1 MKFTLSWLK
10 DHLATDASLETVVD
24 AMTMAGLEVEHCD
37 DPSQKLK
44 SFSVARIISTV
55 QHPNADRLRVC
66 QVETLE
72 GIKEIVCGAPNARA
86 DLVTIYAPLGTYIPG
101 SGITLVP
108 REVRGIISNGML
120 CSGAELETAEDSDGI
135 LELDAD
141 LAVGTSA
148 AAALGLGDVVIDFE
162 VTPNRPDWLGVVGIA
177 RELAA
182 AGLGTLN
189 DVSVAPIGGSF
200 PCPVS
205 ITIEAPD
212 ACPMFAGRLIAGV
225 KNGPSPKW
233 LADKLRAIGLRPI
246 NALVDVTNLLSYDRA
261 RPLHVYDA
269 GLLKGGI
276 VARMGIDGESFN
288 ALDAKDYALTPAM
301 CVIGDDSGALGL
313 GGIMGGT
320 STGCSDATTDVF
332 IESALFAP
340 LTIAATA
347 RALGINSDAKYRFE
361 RGVDTGFVVDGL
373 HLATKLILEL
383 CGGQA
388 SEVLVAGAAPANSPP
403 VNFAT
408 GEVARLT
415 GMTLA
420 DTEIDKIL
428 TALGF
433 SPEVTAPGQRL
444 VQIPSWRRDVSG
456 PADLVEDIARIA
468 GFDRLPI
475 AQLPLSKVSGRSGR
489 KEPLLTSRQNRIRLG
504 RRALASRGWME
515 AVTWSFASTA
525 VCELFGASK
534 DGGALVLANP
544 IASDLDCMR
553 PSALIHLLLA
563 AQRNADRGF
572 GDLALF
578 EAGPIYNGDGENDQE
593 SVIAGV
599 TRGNVRH
606 WSGTNAPDVFAV
618 KGDVMAI
625 LEAMSAPTG
634 GLQVVQGARSWWHP
648 GRSGSLKM
656 GPKTVVA
663 EFGEVHPRVLKALG
677 VDGPV
682 LAFEL
687 FLNALP
693 AHKTRAG
700 KSKAKLDLSPL
711 MPLTRD
717 FAFVMSADKPAS
729 DIVRAVAGADKALI
743 TDVAVFDRYQGPGVA
758 DGQVSLALQV
768 TLQPRDKTLTEAE
781 IEALSA
787 KVIATVAKQGGQL
800 R

>member
-10 DHLATDASLETVVD
+10 DHLTTDATLDQVLDT
-24 AMTMAGLEVEHCD
+24 MTMTGLEVEHCD
-37 DPSQKLK
+37 DPSEKLK
-44 SFSVARIISTV
+44 AFSVARIISTV

-66 QVETLE
+66 QVETFE

-120 CSGAELETAEDSDGI
+120 CSAAELETAEESDGI
-135 LELDAD
+135 LELDPS
-141 LAVGTSA
+141 LTVGTSA
-148 AAALGLGDVVIDFE
+148 AQALGLADAVIDFE

-182 AGLGTLN
+182 AGLGTLK
-189 DVSVAPIGGSF
+189 DVRVAPVSGSF

-205 ITIEAPD
+205 ITIDAPE
-212 ACPMFAGRLIAGV
+212 ACPMFAGRVIKGV

-246 NALVDVTNLLSYDRA
+246 NALVDVTNFLSYDRA

-269 GLLKGGI
+269 GLLKGGVI
-276 VARMGIDGESFN
+276 ARMGTAGESFN
-288 ALDAKDYALTPAM
+288 ALDGKDYDLSPTM
-301 CVIGDDSGALGL
+301 CVIADASGPLGL

-340 LTIAATA
+340 LNIAATA
-347 RALGINSDAKYRFE
+347 RATGINSDAKYRFE
-361 RGVDTGFVVDGL
+361 RGVDTGFVADGL
-373 HLATKLILEL
+373 ELATKLILGM

-388 SEVLVAGAAPANSPP
+388 SDIVVAGHAPDLSPP
-403 VNFAT
+403 VAFQAS
-408 GEVARLT
+408 EVARLT
-415 GMTLA
+415 GMVLA
-420 DTEIDKIL
+420 DIEIDAIL
-428 TALGF
+428 SALGF
-433 SPEVTAPGQRL
+433 GPQVTGEGNRL
-444 VQIPSWRRDVSG
+444 VAVPSWRRDVSG

-468 GFDRLPI
+468 GFDRLPV
-475 AQLPLSKVSGRSGR
+475 AKLPVRGGR
-489 KEPLLTSRQNRIRLG
+489 KEPLLTSAQNRIRLG

-525 VCELFGASK
+525 QCEMFGASQG
-534 DGGALVLANP
+534 GGALVLANP

-563 AQRNADRGF
+563 AGRNSDRGY
-572 GDLALF
+572 GDLAIF
-578 EAGPIYNGDGENDQE
+578 EAGPIYKGDGENDQE

-599 TRGNVRH
+599 TRGSVRH
-606 WSGTNAPDVFAV
+606 WAGASAPDVFAV
-618 KGDVMAI
+618 KADVMAI
-625 LEAMSAPTG
+625 LEAMGAPTG
-634 GLQVVQGARSWWHP
+634 GLQVVQGARAWWHP

-656 GPKTVVA
+656 GPKIVVA
-663 EFGEVHPRVLKALG
+663 EFGEIHPRVLKAMGLS
-677 VDGPV
+677 GPV

-693 AHKTRAG
+693 PHKAKAS

-717 FAFVMSADKPAS
+717 FAFVIASDKPAG
-729 DIVRAVAGADKALI
+729 DLVRAVAGADKALI
-743 TDVAVFDRYQGPGVA
+743 TDVAIFDRYQGPGV
-758 DGQVSLALQV
+758 GEGELSLALQV
-768 TLQPRDKTLTEAE
+768 TLSPRDKTLTDSE

-787 KVIATVAKQGGQL
+787 KVIAAAAKVGGRL

>member
-10 DHLATDASLETVVD
+10 DHLTTDATLDQILD
-24 AMTMAGLEVEHCD
+24 AMTMAGLEVEHVD
-37 DPSQKLK
+37 DPADKLK
-44 SFSVARIISTV
+44 AFSVARIISTV

-66 QVETLE
+66 QVETFE
-72 GIKEIVCGAPNARA
+72 GVKEIVCGAPNARA

-108 REVRGIISNGML
+108 REVRGVVSNGML
-120 CSGAELETAEDSDGI
+120 CSAAELETAEDSDGI
-135 LELDAD
+135 LELEAG
-141 LAVGTSA
+141 LSVGTSA
-148 AAALGLGDVVIDFE
+148 AVALGLGDAVIDFE

-182 AGLGTLN
+182 AGLGSLK
-189 DVSVAPIGGSF
+189 DVSVAPVAGTF
-200 PCPVS
+200 ACPVN
-205 ITIEAPD
+205 ITIDAPE
-212 ACPMFAGRLIAGV
+212 ACPMFAGRLIKGV
-225 KNGPSPKW
+225 KNGLSPKW

-246 NALVDVTNLLSYDRA
+246 NVLVDVTNLLSYDRA

-276 VARMGIDGESFN
+276 IARMGKDDETFN
-288 ALDAKDYALTPAM
+288 ALDAKDYVLTPSM
-301 CVIGDDSGALGL
+301 CVIGDDSGPLGL

-340 LTIAATA
+340 LNIAQTA

-361 RGVDTGFVVDGL
+361 RGVDTGFVIDGL

-383 CGGQA
+383 CGGEA
-388 SEVLVAGAAPANSPP
+388 SDVLVAGAAPVNSPA
-403 VNFAT
+403 VDFAT
-408 GEVARLT
+408 SEVARLT
-415 GMTLA
+415 GLTLA
-420 DTEIDKIL
+420 DAEIDTIL
-428 TALGF
+428 SALGF
-433 SPEVTAPGQRL
+433 TLEVTGQGTRC
-444 VQIPSWRRDVSG
+444 VTVPSWRRDVAGS
-456 PADLVEDIARIA
+456 ADLVEDIARIA

-475 AQLPLSKVSGRSGR
+475 AKLPVRGGR
-489 KEPLLTSRQNRIRLG
+489 KEPLLTSAQNRIRLG

-525 VCELFGASK
+525 ICEMFG
-534 DGGALVLANP
+534 GGAPALVLANP

-563 AQRNADRGF
+563 SQRNADRGY

-578 EAGPIYNGDGENDQE
+578 EAGPIYKGDGENDQE

-599 TRGNVRH
+599 TRGSVRH
-606 WSGTNAPDVFAV
+606 WAGASAPDVFSV
-618 KGDVMAI
+618 KADVMTI
-625 LEAMSAPTG
+625 LEAMGAPTG
-634 GLQVVQGARSWWHP
+634 GLQVVQGARAWWHP

-677 VDGPV
+677 VDVPV

-693 AHKTRAG
+693 PAKAKATKT
-700 KSKAKLDLSPL
+700 KVKLDLSPF

-717 FAFVMSADKPAS
+717 FAFLMAADKPAG
-729 DIVRAVAGADKALI
+729 DIVRAAAGADKALI
-743 TDVAVFDRYQGPGVA
+743 TDVSVFDRYQGPGV
-758 DGQVSLALQV
+758 DEGHVSVALQV
-768 TLQPRDKTLTEAE
+768 TISPRDKTLTDAE
-781 IEALSA
+781 IEALSG
-787 KVIATVAKQGGQL
+787 KVIAAVAKQGGRL

>member
-1 MKFTLSWLK
+1 
-10 DHLATDASLETVVD
+10 
-24 AMTMAGLEVEHCD
+24 
-37 DPSQKLK
+37 
-44 SFSVARIISTV
+44 
-55 QHPNADRLRVC
+55 
-66 QVETLE
+66 
-72 GIKEIVCGAPNARA
+72 
-86 DLVTIYAPLGTYIPG
+86 
-101 SGITLVP
+101 
-108 REVRGIISNGML
+108 
-120 CSGAELETAEDSDGI
+120 
-135 LELDAD
+135 
-141 LAVGTSA
+141 
-148 AAALGLGDVVIDFE
+148 
-162 VTPNRPDWLGVVGIA
+162 
-177 RELAA
+177 
-182 AGLGTLN
+182 
-189 DVSVAPIGGSF
+189 
-200 PCPVS
+200 
-205 ITIEAPD
+205 
-212 ACPMFAGRLIAGV
+212 MFAGRVIAGV

-233 LADKLRAIGLRPI
+233 LVDKLRAIGLRPI

-269 GLLKGGI
+269 NLLKGGI
-276 VARMGIDGESFN
+276 VARMGRDGESFN

-320 STGCSDATTDVF
+320 STGCSQATTGVF

-340 LTIAATA
+340 LNIAATA

-383 CGGQA
+383 CGGEA
-388 SEVLVAGAAPANSPP
+388 SDVLVAGAAPANSAP
-403 VNFAT
+403 VVFAT
-408 GEVARLT
+408 SEVARLT
-415 GMTLA
+415 GLTLEDA
-420 DTEIDKIL
+420 EIDTIL
-428 TALGF
+428 TELGF
-433 SPEVTAPGQRL
+433 TPVVTAPGQRL
-444 VQIPSWRRDVSG
+444 VQIPSWRRDVLG

-468 GFDRLPI
+468 GFNRLPI
-475 AQLPLSKVSGRSGR
+475 AQLPARAGPKV
-489 KEPLLTSRQNRIRLG
+489 PLLTSGQNRIRLG

-525 VCELFGASK
+525 VCELFGTNQG
-534 DGGALVLANP
+534 GGALVLANP

-572 GDLALF
+572 GDLAIF
-578 EAGPIYNGDGENDQE
+578 EAGPIYKGDGENDQE

-599 TRGNVRH
+599 TLGNVRH
-606 WSGTNAPDVFAV
+606 WSGASAPDVFTVRA
-618 KGDVMAI
+618 DVMAI
-625 LEAMSAPTG
+625 LEAMGAPIG
-634 GLQVVQGARSWWHP
+634 GLQVVRGARSWWHP

-663 EFGEVHPRVLKALG
+663 EFGEIHPRILKALG

-693 AHKTRAG
+693 PQKAKAG
-700 KSKAKLDLSPL
+700 KTKAKLDLSPL

-717 FAFVMSADKPAS
+717 FAFLMSADKPAG
-729 DIVRAVAGADKALI
+729 DILRAVWGADKALI
-743 TDVAVFDRYQGPGVA
+743 TDVAVFDRYQGAGVA
-758 DGQVSLALQV
+758 DGEVSLAVQV

-781 IEALSA
+781 IEALTA
-787 KVIATVAKQGGQL
+787 KVIAAVGKQGGRL

>member
-10 DHLATDASLETVVD
+10 DHLATDASLEQILD

-37 DPSQKLK
+37 DPSDKLK
-44 SFSVARIISTV
+44 AFSVARIISTV

-66 QVETLE
+66 QVKTFE
-72 GIKEIVCGAPNARA
+72 GIKEIVCGASNARA

-120 CSGAELETAEDSDGI
+120 CSAAELETAEDSDGI
-135 LELDAD
+135 LELDPS

-148 AAALGLGDVVIDFE
+148 AIALGLSDAVIDFE

-189 DVSVAPIGGSF
+189 DVSVTPVIGSF

-205 ITIEAPD
+205 ITIDTPD
-212 ACPMFAGRLIAGV
+212 ACPMFAGRVIRGV

-276 VARMGIDGESFN
+276 VARLGKDGESFN
-288 ALDAKDYALTPAM
+288 ALDAKTFALTPPM
-301 CVIGDDSGALGL
+301 CVIADESGPLGL

-320 STGCSDATTDVF
+320 STGCSEATTDVF

-340 LTIAATA
+340 LNIAATA

-373 HLATKLILEL
+373 HLATQLILEI
-383 CGGQA
+383 CGGEA
-388 SEVLVAGAAPANSPP
+388 SEVLIAGAAPGNSPA
-403 VNFAT
+403 VDFST
-408 GEVARLT
+408 SEVTRLT
-415 GMTLA
+415 GLTLA
-420 DTEIDKIL
+420 DAEIDTIL

-433 SPEVTAPGQRL
+433 TPEVTGPGQRR
-444 VQIPSWRRDVSG
+444 VAVPSWRRDVSG

-468 GFDRLPI
+468 GFDRLPT
-475 AQLPLSKVSGRSGR
+475 AKLSTRGGR
-489 KEPLLTSRQNRIRLG
+489 KEPLLTAPQNRIRLG
-504 RRALASRGWME
+504 RRALAARGWME

-525 VCELFGASK
+525 TCEMFGASQG
-534 DGGALVLANP
+534 GGALVLANP

-563 AQRNADRGF
+563 AQRNTDRGY

-578 EAGPIYNGDGENDQE
+578 EAGPIYKGDGETDQE

-599 TRGNVRH
+599 TSGSIRH
-606 WSGTNAPDVFAV
+606 WSGATAPNVFTV
-618 KGDVMAI
+618 KADVMAI
-625 LEAMSAPTG
+625 LEAMGAPTG

-656 GPKTVVA
+656 GPKTAVA
-663 EFGEVHPRVLKALG
+663 EFGEVHPRVLKTMG

-693 AHKTRAG
+693 PFKAKAS
-700 KSKAKLDLSPL
+700 KSKNKLDLSPL

-717 FAFVMSADKPAS
+717 FAFLMSADKPAG
-729 DIVRAVAGADKALI
+729 DIMRAVAGADKALI
-743 TDVAVFDRYQGPGVA
+743 TGVSVFDRYQGPGVA
-758 DGQVSLALQV
+758 DGDISLALQV
-768 TLQPRDKTLTEAE
+768 TISPRERTLTDSE
-781 IEALSA
+781 IEAMSA
-787 KVIATVAKQGGQL
+787 KIIAAAQKIGGRL

>member
-10 DHLATDASLETVVD
+10 DHLTTDASLEQILD
-24 AMTMAGLEVEHCD
+24 AMTMAGLEVEHVD

-44 SFSVARIISTV
+44 AFSVARIISTV

-66 QVETLE
+66 QVETFE
-72 GIKEIVCGAPNARA
+72 GTKEIVCGAPNAVA
-86 DLVTIYAPLGTYIPG
+86 GLVTVYAPLGTYIPG

-108 REVRGIISNGML
+108 REVRGIVSNGML
-120 CSGAELETAEDSDGI
+120 CSAAELETAEESDGI
-135 LELDAD
+135 LELDAS

-148 AAALGLGDVVIDFE
+148 AVALGLGDAVIDFE

-182 AGLGTLN
+182 AGLGALK
-189 DVSVAPIGGSF
+189 DVSVAPVAGSF
-200 PCPVS
+200 PCPVP
-205 ITIEAPD
+205 ITIDAPE
-212 ACPMFAGRLIAGV
+212 ACPMFAGRVIKGV

-269 GLLKGGI
+269 DLLKGGV
-276 VARMGIDGESFN
+276 VARMGREDESFN

-301 CVIGDDSGALGL
+301 CVIGDDSGPLGL

-340 LTIAATA
+340 LNIASTA

-373 HLATKLILEL
+373 HLATKLIMEL

-388 SEVLVAGAAPANSPP
+388 SEVLVAGSAPANSPS
-403 VNFAT
+403 VDFAT
-408 GEVARLT
+408 SEVARLT
-415 GMTLA
+415 GLTLA
-420 DTEIDKIL
+420 DTEIDSIL

-433 SPEVTAPGQRL
+433 TPDVTGQGTRR
-444 VQIPSWRRDVSG
+444 VGVPSWRRDVAG
-456 PADLVEDIARIA
+456 AADLVEDIARIA

-475 AQLPLSKVSGRSGR
+475 AKLPTRGGR
-489 KEPLLTSRQNRIRLG
+489 KEPLLTSAQNRIRLG

-525 VCELFGASK
+525 ICEMFGASQG
-534 DGGALVLANP
+534 GGALVLANP

-563 AQRNADRGF
+563 AQRNVDRGY
-572 GDLALF
+572 GDLAIF
-578 EAGPIYNGDGENDQE
+578 EAGPIYKGDGENDQE

-599 TRGNVRH
+599 TRRSIRH
-606 WSGTNAPDVFAV
+606 WSGASAPDVFTV
-618 KGDVMAI
+618 KADVMAI
-625 LEAMSAPTG
+625 LEAMGAPTG

-693 AHKTRAG
+693 PQKAKVG
-700 KSKAKLDLSPL
+700 KAKGKLDLSPL

-717 FAFVMSADKPAS
+717 FAFLMSADKPAGE
-729 DIVRAVAGADKALI
+729 IVRAVAGADKVLI
-743 TDVAVFDRYQGPGVA
+743 TDVSVFDRYQGQGVA
-758 DGQVSLALQV
+758 EGEVSVALQV
-768 TLQPRDKTLTEAE
+768 TISPRDKTLTEGE
-781 IEALSA
+781 IEALSG
-787 KVIATVAKQGGQL
+787 KVIAAVAKQDGRL

>member
-10 DHLATDASLETVVD
+10 DHLTTDASLTQILD
-24 AMTMAGLEVEHCD
+24 AMTMAGLEVEHVD
-37 DPSQKLK
+37 DPADKLK
-44 SFSVARIISTV
+44 AFSVARIISTA

-66 QVETLE
+66 QVETFE
-72 GIKEIVCGAPNARA
+72 GIKEIVCGAPNARP
-86 DLVTIYAPLGTYIPG
+86 DLVTVYAPLGTFIPG

-108 REVRGIISNGML
+108 REVRGIVSNGML
-120 CSGAELETAEDSDGI
+120 CSAAELETAEDSDGI
-135 LELDAD
+135 LELDPA
-141 LAVGTSA
+141 LSVGTSA
-148 AAALGLGDVVIDFE
+148 AVALGLGDAVIDFE

-182 AGLGTLN
+182 AGLGTLK
-189 DVSVAPIGGSF
+189 DASVAPVSGSF

-205 ITIEAPD
+205 ITIDAPE
-212 ACPMFAGRLIAGV
+212 ACPMFAGRVIRGV

-269 GLLKGGI
+269 GLLSGGI
-276 VARMGIDGESFN
+276 VARMGRAGESFN
-288 ALDAKDYALTPAM
+288 ALDGKDYALTPAM

-332 IESALFAP
+332 VESALFAP
-340 LTIAATA
+340 LNIAATA
-347 RALGINSDAKYRFE
+347 RATGITSDAKYRFE

-383 CGGQA
+383 CGGEA
-388 SEVLVAGAAPANSPP
+388 SDVLVAGHAPEASAP
-403 VNFAT
+403 VTFQT
-408 GEVARLT
+408 SEVARLT
-415 GMTLA
+415 GMTLS
-420 DTEIDKIL
+420 DSEIDTIL
-428 TALGF
+428 SALGF
-433 SPEVTAPGQRL
+433 GPQVTGEGARL
-444 VQIPSWRRDVSG
+444 VSVPSWRRDVAG

-468 GFDRLPI
+468 GFDRLPV
-475 AQLPLSKVSGRSGR
+475 ATLPLRTGR
-489 KEPLLTSRQNRIRLG
+489 KEPLLTPAQNRIRLG
-504 RRALASRGWME
+504 RRALAARGWME

-525 VCELFGASK
+525 MCEMFG
-534 DGGALVLANP
+534 GGAPALVLANP

-563 AQRNADRGF
+563 AGRNADRGY

-578 EAGPIYNGDGENDQE
+578 EAGPIYKGDGENDQE

-599 TRGNVRH
+599 TRGSVRH
-606 WSGTNAPDVFAV
+606 WAGVAAADVFSV
-618 KGDVMAI
+618 KADVLAI
-625 LEAMSAPTG
+625 LEAMGAPTG
-634 GLQVVQGARSWWHP
+634 GLQVVQGARNWWHP

-656 GPKTVVA
+656 GPKVVVA
-663 EFGEVHPRVLKALG
+663 EFGEIHPRILKAMG
-677 VDGPV
+677 VEGPV

-687 FLNALP
+687 FLGALP
-693 AHKTRAG
+693 PHKAKAS
-700 KSKAKLDLSPL
+700 KSKAKLDFSPL

-717 FAFVMSADKPAS
+717 FAFVVPADKPAG
-729 DIVRAVAGADKALI
+729 DLVRAVVGADKALI
-743 TDVAVFDRYQGPGVA
+743 TDVTVFDRYQGPGVA
-758 DGQVSLALQV
+758 EGDVSLALQV
-768 TLQPRDKTLTEAE
+768 TLSPRDKTLTDGE
-781 IEALSA
+781 IEAVSA
-787 KVIATVAKQGGQL
+787 KVIAAAAKVGGRL

>member
-10 DHLATDASLETVVD
+10 DHLTTDASLEQILD
-24 AMTMAGLEVEHCD
+24 AMTMAGLEVEHVD
-37 DPSQKLK
+37 DPANKLK
-44 SFSVARIISTV
+44 AFSVARIISTV

-66 QVETLE
+66 QVETFE
-72 GIKEIVCGAPNARA
+72 GIKEIVCGAPNARP
-86 DLVTIYAPLGTYIPG
+86 DLVTIYAPLGTFIPG

-108 REVRGIISNGML
+108 REVRGIVSNGML
-120 CSGAELETAEDSDGI
+120 CSAAELETAEDSDGI
-135 LELDAD
+135 LELDPA

-148 AAALGLGDVVIDFE
+148 AVALGLGDAMIDFE

-182 AGLGTLN
+182 AGLGTLK
-189 DVSVAPIGGSF
+189 DVSVALVSGSF

-205 ITIEAPD
+205 ITIDAPE
-212 ACPMFAGRLIAGV
+212 ACPMFAGRVIRGV

-269 GLLKGGI
+269 GLLRGGI
-276 VARMGIDGESFN
+276 VARMGRAGESFN
-288 ALDAKDYALTPAM
+288 ALDGKDYALTPAM

-320 STGCSDATTDVF
+320 STGCSEATTDVF
-332 IESALFAP
+332 VESALFAP
-340 LTIAATA
+340 LNIAATA
-347 RALGINSDAKYRFE
+347 RATGINSDAKYRFE

-383 CGGQA
+383 CGGEA
-388 SEVLVAGAAPANSPP
+388 SDVLVAGQAPEASAP
-403 VNFAT
+403 VAFHT
-408 GEVARLT
+408 SEVARLT
-415 GMTLA
+415 GMTLS
-420 DTEIDKIL
+420 DSEIDTIL
-428 TALGF
+428 SALGF
-433 SPEVTAPGQRL
+433 GPKVTGEGARL
-444 VQIPSWRRDVSG
+444 VSVPSWRRDVAG

-468 GFDRLPI
+468 GFDRLPV
-475 AQLPLSKVSGRSGR
+475 ATLPLRTGR
-489 KEPLLTSRQNRIRLG
+489 KEPLLTPAQNRIRLG
-504 RRALASRGWME
+504 RRALAARGWME

-525 VCELFGASK
+525 MCEMFG
-534 DGGALVLANP
+534 GGVSALVLANP

-563 AQRNADRGF
+563 AGRNADRGY

-578 EAGPIYNGDGENDQE
+578 EAGPIYKGDGENDQE

-599 TRGNVRH
+599 TRGSVRH
-606 WSGTNAPDVFAV
+606 WAGVAAADVFSV
-618 KGDVMAI
+618 KADVLAI
-625 LEAMSAPTG
+625 LEAMGAPTG
-634 GLQVVQGARSWWHP
+634 GLQVVQGARNWWHP

-656 GPKTVVA
+656 GPKVVVA
-663 EFGEVHPRVLKALG
+663 EFGEIHPRVLKAMGLE
-677 VDGPV
+677 GPV

-693 AHKTRAG
+693 PHKAKAS

-717 FAFVMSADKPAS
+717 FAFVVPADKPAG
-729 DIVRAVAGADKALI
+729 DLVRAVAGADKALI
-743 TDVAVFDRYQGPGVA
+743 TNVAVFDRYQGPGV
-758 DGQVSLALQV
+758 GGGEVSLALQV
-768 TLQPRDKTLTEAE
+768 TISPRDKTLTDGE
-781 IEALSA
+781 IEAVST
-787 KVIATVAKQGGQL
+787 KVIAAAAKAGGRL

>member
-10 DHLATDASLETVVD
+10 DHLTTNATLDQVLDT
-24 AMTMAGLEVEHCD
+24 MTMAGLEVEHVD
-37 DPSQKLK
+37 DPSDKLRA
-44 SFSVARIISTV
+44 FSVARIISTV

-66 QVETLE
+66 QVETFE
-72 GIKEIVCGAPNARA
+72 GVKEIVCGAPNAVA
-86 DLVTIYAPLGTYIPG
+86 GLVTIYAPLGTYIPG

-108 REVRGIISNGML
+108 REVRGIVSNGML
-120 CSGAELETAEDSDGI
+120 CSAAELETAEDSDGI
-135 LELDAD
+135 LELDPA

-148 AAALGLGDVVIDFE
+148 AVALGLSDAVIDFE

-182 AGLGTLN
+182 AGLGTLKN
-189 DVSVAPIGGSF
+189 VSVVPVAGTF
-200 PCPVS
+200 PCPVA
-205 ITIEAPD
+205 ITIDAPD
-212 ACPMFAGRLIAGV
+212 ACPMFAGRVIRGV

-246 NALVDVTNLLSYDRA
+246 NALVDVTNFLSYDRA

-269 GLLKGGI
+269 SLLKGGI
-276 VARMGIDGESFN
+276 VARMGKVGESFH

-301 CVIGDDSGALGL
+301 CVIGDESGPLGL

-340 LTIAATA
+340 LNIASTA

-383 CGGQA
+383 CGGEA
-388 SEVLVAGAAPANSPP
+388 SDALIAGEAPANSPP
-403 VNFAT
+403 VKFAT

-415 GMTLA
+415 GLTLA
-420 DTEIDKIL
+420 HAEIDTIL

-433 SPEVTAPGQRL
+433 TPEVTGQGQRL
-444 VQIPSWRRDVSG
+444 VQVPSWRRDVAG

-475 AQLPLSKVSGRSGR
+475 AKLPVRGGR
-489 KEPLLTSRQNRIRLG
+489 KEPLLTSAQNRIRLG
-504 RRALASRGWME
+504 RRALATRGWME

-525 VCELFGASK
+525 ACEMFGASQG
-534 DGGALVLANP
+534 GGALVLANP

-553 PSALIHLLLA
+553 PSALIHLLLS
-563 AQRNADRGF
+563 AQRNVARGY

-578 EAGPIYNGDGENDQE
+578 EAGPIYKGDGENDQE

-599 TRGNVRH
+599 TRGSLRH
-606 WSGTNAPDVFAV
+606 WSGASVPDVFTV
-618 KGDVMAI
+618 KADVMAI
-625 LEAMSAPTG
+625 LEAMGAPTG

-663 EFGEVHPRVLKALG
+663 EFGEIHPRVLKALG

-693 AHKTRAG
+693 PHKAKASKT
-700 KSKAKLDLSPL
+700 KAKLDLSPL

-717 FAFVMSADKPAS
+717 FAFLLSADKPAG
-729 DIVRAVAGADKALI
+729 DIVRAVTGADKALI
-743 TDVAVFDRYQGPGVA
+743 TNVSVFDRYQGQGVA
-758 DGQVSLALQV
+758 EGEVSLALQV
-768 TLQPRDKTLTEAE
+768 TIAPRDKTLTDGE

-787 KVIATVAKQGGQL
+787 KVIAAVGKQGGRL

>member
-10 DHLATDASLETVVD
+10 DHLTTDATLDQVLD

-37 DPSQKLK
+37 DPADKLK
-44 SFSVARIISTV
+44 AFSVARIISTA

-66 QVETLE
+66 QVETFE

-108 REVRGIISNGML
+108 REVRGIVSNGML
-120 CSGAELETAEDSDGI
+120 CSAAELEIAEDSDGI
-135 LELDAD
+135 LELDPS

-148 AAALGLGDVVIDFE
+148 ADALGLADAVIDFE

-182 AGLGTLN
+182 AGLGTLK
-189 DVSVAPIGGSF
+189 DVSVATVAGSF

-205 ITIEAPD
+205 IAIEAPD
-212 ACPMFAGRLIAGV
+212 ACPMFAGRVIRGV

-246 NALVDVTNLLSYDRA
+246 NTLVDVTNLLSYDRA

-269 GLLKGGI
+269 GLLNGGV
-276 VARMGIDGESFN
+276 VARKGREGESFN
-288 ALDAKDYALTPAM
+288 ALDGKDYHLTPSM
-301 CVIGDDSGALGL
+301 CVIGDTSGALGL

-320 STGCSDATTDVF
+320 STGCSEATTDVF

-340 LTIAATA
+340 LNIAATA
-347 RALGINSDAKYRFE
+347 RTTGINSDAKYRFE

-373 HLATKLILEL
+373 HLATKLILEM
-383 CGGQA
+383 CGGEA
-388 SEVLVAGAAPANSPP
+388 SDVLVAGQAPDVSPP
-403 VNFAT
+403 VAFAT
-408 GEVARLT
+408 SEVPRLT
-415 GMTLA
+415 GM
-420 DTEIDKIL
+420 DISDGEIDTIL
-428 TALGF
+428 SALGF
-433 SPEVTAPGQRL
+433 TPETTGTGKRL
-444 VQIPSWRRDVSG
+444 VGVPTWRRDVSG
-456 PADLVEDIARIA
+456 PADLVEDIARIV
-468 GFDRLPI
+468 GFDRLPV
-475 AQLPLSKVSGRSGR
+475 AKLPTRDGR
-489 KEPLLTSRQNRIRLG
+489 KEPLLTSAQNRIRLG
-504 RRALASRGWME
+504 RRALAARGWME
-515 AVTWSFASTA
+515 AVTWSFASTVA
-525 VCELFGASK
+525 CEMFGAAQG
-534 DGGALVLANP
+534 GGALVLANP

-553 PSALIHLLLA
+553 PSALIHLLYA
-563 AQRNADRGF
+563 SGRNADRGY
-572 GDLALF
+572 GDLAIF
-578 EAGPIYNGDGENDQE
+578 EAGPIYKGDGENDQE
-593 SVIAGV
+593 TVIAGV
-599 TRGNVRH
+599 TRGSVRH
-606 WSGTNAPDVFAV
+606 FAGTSAADVFSV
-618 KGDVMAI
+618 KADVMAV
-625 LEAMSAPTG
+625 LEAIGAPTG
-634 GLQVVQGARSWWHP
+634 GLQVVQGARPWWHP

-693 AHKTRAG
+693 PHKA
-700 KSKAKLDLSPL
+700 KANKTKGKLDLSPL

-717 FAFVMSADKPAS
+717 FAFVMRADKPAG

-743 TDVAVFDRYQGPGVA
+743 TNVTIFDRYQGPGVEE
-758 DGQVSLALQV
+758 GHISLALQV
-768 TLQPRDKTLTEAE
+768 TLSPREKTLTDSE
-781 IEALSA
+781 IEAVSA
-787 KVIATVAKQGGQL
+787 KVISAAVKQGGRL